1 MQELYDNFRVNQGE
15 LTTEDLEEIR
25 DTNPEANAVL
35 LAGAAIGEDVAK
47 KNYYACRKFV
57 LLSSLEEKLKLLNV
71 QLEETKDEQV
81 INDLLIQIAQTTN
94 YIRNIK
100 QGKLEV

>member
-1 MQELYDNFRVNQGE
+1 MYENFRANQGE

-25 DTNPEANAVL
+25 DTNEEANAVL

-47 KNYYACRKFV
+47 KNYIACRKFV
-57 LLSSLEEKLKLLNV
+57 LLTSSEEKLKQLNM

-94 YIRNIK
+94 YIRQIK